1 MKINVSM
8 TLPKANAD
16 SEKDAVNTE
25 KYQEDKILILLIAYD
40 RSNAKILKYL
50 LDELYMFWP
59 LSTIKQLLEE
69 KFNNEVMK
77 IEKE

>member
-1 MKINVSM
+1 L
-8 TLPKANAD
+8 T
-16 SEKDAVNTE
+16 
-25 KYQEDKILILLIAYD
+25 LLIAYD

-69 KFNNEVMK
+69 KFNNEVME